1 MRARG
6 DMRAAAVIA
15 VTRHY
20 SHRMDSWLVVG
31 LGNPGPSYAGNRHNV
46 GAMVSD
52 EGRKIRLWCDRC
64 GIALKGGKASV
75 RYCRDCVEVM
85 MPIGKNTR
93 AIFCCEERENP
104 EAVAA
109 FNAGLAA

>member
-1 MRARG
+1 MR
-6 DMRAAAVIA
+6 
-15 VTRHY
+15 RHT
-20 SHRMDSWLVVG
+20 SVSV
-31 LGNPGPSYAGNRHNV
+31 HNV

-93 AIFCCEERENP
+93 AILRREERENP